1 MTTNESS
8 VSLSI
13 PDELQQALEKYRQEN
28 RIESTS
34 DAIRDVLQKFFEGKS
49 NTPTYASV
57 KQVEALENWVKN
69 LAEQVTAINQSVKY
83 LSVTRSIA
91 SSVIPLNSV
100 DLEEDEIEDEPDE
113 ILFDFLPDA
122 DRY

>member
-1 MTTNESS
+1 MATNESLIS
-8 VSLSI
+8 FSM
-13 PDELQQALEKYRQEN
+13 PDELQQVLEEYCQQN
-28 RIESTS
+28 GIDSTS
-34 DAIRDVLQKFFEGKS
+34 GAVIEVLQKFFAGKT

-69 LAEQVTAINQSVKY
+69 LAEQVTSINQSVKY

-91 SSVIPLNSV
+91 NSVIPLNSI

-113 ILFDFLPDA
+113 ILFDFLPEEDK
-122 DRY
+122 

>member
-1 MTTNESS
+1 MTTNEPF
-8 VSLSI
+8 VSLYI

-49 NTPTYASV
+49 NIPTYASV